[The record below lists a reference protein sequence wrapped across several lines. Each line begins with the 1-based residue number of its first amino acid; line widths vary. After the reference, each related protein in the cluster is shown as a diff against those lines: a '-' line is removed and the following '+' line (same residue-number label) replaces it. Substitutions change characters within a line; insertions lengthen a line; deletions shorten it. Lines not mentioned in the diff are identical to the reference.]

1 MFLFINFREILRY
14 IEKRTEVRSCVM
26 TEEEKKL
33 NAQKYFINKLL
44 EYFKNSYGI
53 LQNKRYDSLIA
64 MFEEIIDIQDEINK
78 SKVDT
83 SHLLKSLDSLLA
95 AFKYQWCKHP
105 LIRHKT
111 ISRDLNSIINKIKTE
126 NDNDYYITIHNLV
139 TSMKKKLNNQ
149 QIIKLYL
156 DIIKQETLSYGE
168 VDKLLD
174 SFVSELLFQGYSLRY
189 LEEWYGKEIEVLIK
203 DDELD
208 NNRVEVVLNII
219 NDLACNSN
227 AFYLIFPCNL
237 PKDLAMEL
245 DEYKEIRINNLVVH
259 SDDNLL
265 NEVKEKIKLDDR
277 LVYLSAEAI
286 ASDKYKAI
294 EVLKNSIESYAEIY
308 KILNQSSKPTINEKT
323 VFYISSDKENWDKVI
338 LEDIIYINN
347 KMVSISRRERND
359 IQDLAILRR
368 SLNTAG
374 KSCSDISI
382 IERTLE
388 ITKNALV
395 LSSGNKFLNIW
406 SGLEY
411 LSTFYYKDK
420 IIERTR
426 SIIPKVVSLN
436 YLRNKINI
444 LWDRIQHY
452 KYVSSLEFV
461 KYCIEECSIE
471 GNQSD
476 YDIEKFT
483 SFLINTSN
491 AIKLCKDFS
500 ENIIIQR
507 EIAELNGLLQNK
519 EDMTSIL
526 IKDITELV
534 KQDLNRIYRLRNKLV
549 HSGSNIPENI
559 DVFIYRLYKYVN
571 SLLSVLIYCI
581 RKNPQL
587 TITEILYSI
596 VDTHDWCIEFITNYE
611 NKSDENLNDLVS
623 PQFFYL

>member
-1 MFLFINFREILRY
+1 
-14 IEKRTEVRSCVM
+14 M

-83 SHLLKSLDSLLA
+83 SHLLKSLDNVLA
-95 AFKYQWCKHP
+95 AFKYQWFKHP
-105 LIRHKT
+105 LVSHKS
-111 ISRDLNSIINKIKTE
+111 INRDLNSIINRIKTE
-126 NDNDYYITIHNLV
+126 NDNDYYITIYNLI
-139 TSMKKKLNNQ
+139 TSMKKKLNKQ
-149 QIIKLYL
+149 EIVKLYIDVL
-156 DIIKQETLSYGE
+156 KKDTLSYGE

-189 LEEWYGKEIEVLIK
+189 LEEWYGREIEEIIK
-203 DDELD
+203 GENLES
-208 NNRVEVVLNII
+208 NRIEAALNRL
-219 NDLACNSN
+219 NDLACNAN
-227 AFYLIFPCNL
+227 VFYVIFPCNL
-237 PKDLAMEL
+237 PKDLLMEL
-245 DEYKEIRINNLVVH
+245 DEYKEIRINNLIVY
-259 SDDNLL
+259 SDNNLSSD
-265 NEVKEKIKLDDR
+265 VKEKIKLDER
-277 LVYLSAEAI
+277 LIYLSAESI

-294 EVLKNSIESYAEIY
+294 EILKNSMESYAEIY
-308 KILNQSSKPTINEKT
+308 KILNQSSKPIINEKT
-323 VFYISSDKENWDKVI
+323 VFYISSDKDNWDKVI
-338 LEDIIYINN
+338 LEDIIYTNN

-359 IQDLAILRR
+359 IQDLIMLRR
-368 SLNTAG
+368 SLNATG
-374 KSCSDISI
+374 KSYSDISI

-426 SIIPKVVSLN
+426 SIIPKVISLH
-436 YLRNKINI
+436 YIRNKINI

-461 KYCIEECSIE
+461 KYCIDECSIKD
-471 GNQSD
+471 NQSE
-476 YDIEKFT
+476 YDIVKFT
-483 SFLINTSN
+483 SFLVDKDN

-500 ENIIIQR
+500 QNIIIQR
-507 EIAELNGLLQNK
+507 EIAELNGFLQNK
-519 EDMTSIL
+519 EDMTSTA
-526 IKDITELV
+526 IKDINELV

-559 DVFIYRLYKYVN
+559 DVFTYRLYKYVN
-571 SLLSVLIYCI
+571 SLLSVLINCI
-581 RKNPQL
+581 RKNPQV

-596 VDTHDWCIEFITNYE
+596 VDTHDWYIEYLSNYE
-611 NKSDENLNDLVS
+611 KSNCSDSLEELVS
-623 PQFFYL
+623 PQYFYM